1 MPICSSPPSGMI
13 LIFLLFFLV
22 FFLVIACF
30 LIETSALLL
39 TFLFLS
45 RAILASCSSTDLR
58 SASSLAFLDSFNAAS
73 FSLASCVTD
82 SVFLFFF
89 FGLFPETAAF
99 SFSAPLFFL
108 LSVFKLSS
116 LTLAASF
123 FLPDLAFSLSLPFSF
138 FALRLSLSSL
148 IFFIALSGFISFPI
162 LN

>member
-1 MPICSSPPSGMI
+1 MI

-30 LIETSALLL
+30 LIETSVLLL

-45 RAILASCSSTDLR
+45 KAIFASCSSTDLR
-58 SASSLAFLDSFNAAS
+58 SASSLAFLDSFKTAA
-73 FSLASCVTD
+73 FSLDSCTTD
-82 SVFLFFF
+82 SVLLIFLF
-89 FGLFPETAAF
+89 GLATGSAAF
-99 SFSAPLFFL
+99 SFSVLLFFL

-123 FLPDLAFSLSLPFSF
+123 FLPLLPFSLSLPFSS